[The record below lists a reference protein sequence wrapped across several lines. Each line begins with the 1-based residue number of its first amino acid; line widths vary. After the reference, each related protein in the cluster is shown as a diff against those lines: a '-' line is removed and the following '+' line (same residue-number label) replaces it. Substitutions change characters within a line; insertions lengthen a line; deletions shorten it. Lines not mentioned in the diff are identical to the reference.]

1 MESIMAFVTENPGW
15 TCLIIIL
22 VFSGISEVCEA
33 IFGKKDK

>member
-1 MESIMAFVTENPGW
+1 MESIVTFVSENPGW